1 MGGVQKISHDQG
13 AVIQVRRV
21 FPVSQDDEYCRC
33 SVERIGIHSHD
44 CRVQSGQA
52 VPHGLVCHR
61 HYDRRLVPFSGR
73 GIGAGF
79 DDLFEEFF
87 QTGFVTSIQNTIS
100 AEGTVNIQ
108 ATIEKYAGFLPES
121 IKESLTASA
130 AGLLGSGAPD
140 LAAKLVDEVIA
151 PLLTPIIAIVLFFVA
166 FALCRLL
173 VSLLVAV
180 LTNVNRIPLMGS
192 VNRFFGFLMGLLAG
206 VVDLYLVLCAVWAV
220 IVITGGSI
228 EFLNDQALAGSIAYS
243 AFGRFNPFY

>member
-1 MGGVQKISHDQG
+1 MNAAIVFDLVML
-13 AVIQVRRV
+13 ALLLVVAFAYARRG
-21 FPVSQDDEYCRC
+21 F
-33 SVERIGIHSHD
+33 
-44 CRVQSGQA
+44 A
-52 VPHGLVCHR
+52 AGLVQFVGN
-61 HYDRRLVPFSGR
+61 LASL
-73 GIGAGF
+73 IGALVLSHQASPL
-79 DDLFEEFF
+79 LFEKFF
-87 QTGFVTSIQNTIS
+87 QNGFVTSIQNTLT

-108 ATIEKYAGFLPES
+108 STIEKYAGFLPES

-130 AGLLGSGAPD
+130 SGLLDSGAPD

-173 VSLLVAV
+173 VGLLVAV
-180 LTNVNRIPLMGS
+180 LTNVNRIPVMGS

-228 EFLNDQALAGSIAYS
+228 GFLNDQALAGSITYS
-243 AFGRFNPFY
+243 LFGRFNLFY

>member
-1 MGGVQKISHDQG
+1 MNAAIVFDLIMLVLLVTV
-13 AVIQVRRV
+13 ALVYARRG
-21 FPVSQDDEYCRC
+21 F
-33 SVERIGIHSHD
+33 
-44 CRVQSGQA
+44 A
-52 VPHGLVCHR
+52 AGLVQFIGN
-61 HYDRRLVPFSGR
+61 LASL
-73 GIGAGF
+73 IGALVLSHEASPV
-79 DDLFEEFF
+79 LFEKFF
-87 QTGFVTSIQNTIS
+87 QNGFVTSIQNTIS

-108 ATIEKYAGFLPES
+108 TTIEKYAGFLPES

-130 AGLLGSGAPD
+130 AGLLDSGAPD
-140 LAAKLVDEVIA
+140 LAVKLVDEVIA

-166 FALCRLL
+166 FALCKLL

-206 VVDLYLVLCAVWAV
+206 TVDLYLVLCAVWAV

-243 AFGRFNPFY
+243 AFGKFNPFY

>member
-1 MGGVQKISHDQG
+1 MNAAIVFDLVML
-13 AVIQVRRV
+13 ALLLVVAFAYARRG
-21 FPVSQDDEYCRC
+21 F
-33 SVERIGIHSHD
+33 
-44 CRVQSGQA
+44 A
-52 VPHGLVCHR
+52 AGLVQFVGN
-61 HYDRRLVPFSGR
+61 LASL
-73 GIGAGF
+73 IGALVLSQRASPV
-79 DDLFEEFF
+79 LFEEFF

-100 AEGTVNIQ
+100 AEGTV
-108 ATIEKYAGFLPES
+108 TIEKYAGFLPES

-130 AGLLGSGAPD
+130 AGLLDSGAPD
-140 LAAKLVDEVIA
+140 LAVKLVDEVIA

-228 EFLNDQALAGSIAYS
+228 GFLNDQALAGSITYS
-243 AFGRFNPFY
+243 LFGRFNPFY